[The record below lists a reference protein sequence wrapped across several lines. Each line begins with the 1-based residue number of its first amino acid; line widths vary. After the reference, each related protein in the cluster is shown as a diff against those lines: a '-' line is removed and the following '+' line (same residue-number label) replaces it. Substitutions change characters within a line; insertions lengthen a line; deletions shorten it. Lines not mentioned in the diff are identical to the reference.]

1 MAQPFTGIRVIDF
14 TQVLAGPFATQQLAQ
29 HGAEVI
35 KVEPPGTGDMTRNL
49 MAGKKGSPSFYTCN
63 IGKKSITLDMK
74 GVAAGP
80 VLERLIPSADVF
92 IQGFRPGVMQRLG
105 YDYDAVRALKP
116 DIIYASVSGFGQSGP
131 SSHLPAYDGAIQ
143 AASGMMAINGHPQ
156 TGPTRTGYMPVD
168 MATALN
174 TAFAVSAALY
184 RRLATGE
191 GQAVDVAMMD
201 TAMVLQAPQMSA
213 YLVNDLQPELF
224 GNRSPT
230 RAPTA
235 NVFESSDGF
244 VQVVALKEPQVKA
257 LFEVLGLMERYSEFG
272 SPEVRIER
280 TADLNA
286 LMNPLFLAKTTQH
299 WLGAFEAAGVPVA
312 SIRDFAGVAADPQLA
327 TRPVFTQTD
336 LGGGDM
342 ARVVSAAHTTS
353 VDQPVVQGPAPDL
366 GSHTDQ
372 VLQQLG
378 FSEQQIADWRSDGA
392 I

>member
-1 MAQPFTGIRVIDF
+1 MAQPFAGIRIIDF

-29 HGAEVI
+29 NGAEVI

-80 VLERLIPSADVF
+80 VLERLIPTADVF

-116 DIIYASVSGFGQSGP
+116 DIIYASVSGFGQTGP

-213 YLVNDLQPELF
+213 YLVNDIQPELL

-235 NVFESSDGF
+235 NVFATSDGF
-244 VQVVALKEPQVKA
+244 VQAVAIKEPQAKA
-257 LFEVLGLMERYSEFG
+257 LFDVLGLTEQYPDFS

-280 TADLNA
+280 TAELNA
-286 LMNPLFLAKTTQH
+286 LMNPVFLSQTTEH
-299 WLGAFEAAGVPVA
+299 WLAAFEAAGVPVA
-312 SIRDFAGVAADPQLA
+312 SIRDYEGVAADPQFA
-327 TRPVFTQTD
+327 ERPVFTETD
-336 LGGGDM
+336 LGDGDM
-342 ARVVSAAHTTS
+342 AQVVSAAHTTS
-353 VDQPVVQGPAPDL
+353 VDPPVVQGPAPDL
-366 GSHTDQ
+366 GGDTDA
-372 VLQQLG
+372 VLTELG
-378 FSEQQIADWRSDGA
+378 FSQKQIADWRAEGA
-392 I
+392 L